1 MDKCLSHWSM
11 WRNSP
16 AHISRLSTLSWP
28 EYVSNGRFPN
38 NVNLWTDANGKLL
51 VDRIL
56 RYENLDEELL
66 DVARVVGLTR
76 WNGLRQ
82 KAKSG
87 FREHV
92 LVTQEE
98 KLRIYESFRQS
109 NEHTGYELA
118 ALGS

>member
-1 MDKCLSHWSM
+1 
-11 WRNSP
+11 
-16 AHISRLSTLSWP
+16 
-28 EYVSNGRFPN
+28 
-38 NVNLWTDANGKLL
+38 VNLWTDANGKLL

-98 KLRIYESFRQS
+98 KLRIYESFRKS